1 MNVQMKRDFK
11 SNFLSPKKVI
21 KSRQA
26 LHEIFFNLQYL
37 CAEVLYLLF
46 QNRYPHF
53 VSFFLEI
60 IFWKLSQLSGQDQQN
75 GKQTYCRLPSLS
87 QWTSRI
93 HPLIFL
99 WTPKGFISPETFLN
113 FFLNLY
119 IPPWLRKS
127 FKFMVKI
134 TGKYICES
142 KKWIC
147 SFLLAPPSK
156 PLPQVLI
163 ITPRLRETTY
173 SSRTVFS
180 ENLFFPQQRVGVS
193 GGGEERIM
201 ELKKLPKLNIRGY
214 CSQVLINST
223 VFANFTVLVFVLCH
237 NLASVMLKCEGPLT

>member
-1 MNVQMKRDFK
+1 MNVQVKRDFK
-11 SNFLSPKKVI
+11 SNFLSPKNVI
-21 KSRQA
+21 KKQA
-26 LHEIFFNLQYL
+26 CHEIFVNLQYQ

-46 QNRYPHF
+46 QNRCPHF

-75 GKQTYCRLPSLS
+75 GKQTYCRLPSPS

-113 FFLNLY
+113 FLLNLY

-142 KKWIC
+142 KK
-147 SFLLAPPSK
+147 
-156 PLPQVLI
+156 V
-163 ITPRLRETTY
+163 
-173 SSRTVFS
+173 
-180 ENLFFPQQRVGVS
+180 NLFIFTCAPKPTSPASFNHYPEAEGNYLFLPNSVFFPSRKWGWVGV
-193 GGGEERIM
+193 GRKGLWGW
-201 ELKKLPKLNIRGY
+201 KNY
-214 CSQVLINST
+214 QN
-223 VFANFTVLVFVLCH
+223 
-237 NLASVMLKCEGPLT
+237 

>member
-1 MNVQMKRDFK
+1 MNVQVKRDFK
-11 SNFLSPKKVI
+11 SNFLSPKNVI
-21 KSRQA
+21 KKQA
-26 LHEIFFNLQYL
+26 CHEIFVNLQYQ

-46 QNRYPHF
+46 QNRCPHF

-75 GKQTYCRLPSLS
+75 GKQTYCRLPSPS

-99 WTPKGFISPETFLN
+99 WTPKGFTSPETFLN
-113 FFLNLY
+113 FLLNLY

-147 SFLLAPPSK
+147 SFLLAPSSK
-156 PLPQVLI
+156 SLPQVLI
-163 ITPRLRETTY
+163 ITPRQRETTY
-173 SSRTVFS
+173 SSRTVFFS
-180 ENLFFPQQRVGVS
+180 PVES
-193 GGGEERIM
+193 GGEWGWGGKDYGVEKITKIKHTRV
-201 ELKKLPKLNIRGY
+201 LLTSFDKFHRLCKLYSFGF
-214 CSQVLINST
+214 C
-223 VFANFTVLVFVLCH
+223 FV
-237 NLASVMLKCEGPLT
+237 P